1 MDVVREQVVGLGGI
15 VTFRTERGKGS
26 SFTFRVPLV
35 SAVNILDALVVR
47 SGKYH
52 FAFPIANVITTMSV
66 PKEQIHTTLEKG
78 AMVKYL
84 DHLLPLH
91 SLNYLLEKGEEG
103 DTGGAVPVLV
113 IDHKGM
119 SVALRIS
126 EFFSPQKLVII
137 PFAGTLN
144 VVGLSGTTILGGR
157 KLGFIIDVPSLIDRA
172 MGRRGVRAARKA
184 EAAAIAPRM
193 TREITAT
200 QEAAEKAPPP
210 VRREAKEE
218 VKAEDVAAATREFIV
233 EIEKLL
239 PTLNEALFALE
250 SDTRNMDHVNK
261 AFRMYHT
268 IKGNFIMIGLAKG
281 GATVHSVESVLDRV
295 RSKKVEMTPEV
306 MDILMDG
313 VAYIEEVVRQSKAGA
328 WQDAESSSILEQCAK
343 ILPEEKAELKAAVD
357 VATTEVR
364 LSHEASYRSI
374 QYKKLRTPSYMCYIE
389 FDPGQQP
396 AFLVACLIYKR
407 VSEVGDV
414 LGTVPPL
421 VDIERGVMD
430 GKVKLLF
437 ASAMDAGK
445 LEEALVH
452 TLTSHYGAQVVRF
465 SRFE

>member
-1 MDVVREQVVGLGGI
+1 
-15 VTFRTERGKGS
+15 
-26 SFTFRVPLV
+26 
-35 SAVNILDALVVR
+35 
-47 SGKYH
+47 
-52 FAFPIANVITTMSV
+52 
-66 PKEQIHTTLEKG
+66 
-78 AMVKYL
+78 
-84 DHLLPLH
+84 
-91 SLNYLLEKGEEG
+91 
-103 DTGGAVPVLV
+103 
-113 IDHKGM
+113 
-119 SVALRIS
+119 
-126 EFFSPQKLVII
+126 
-137 PFAGTLN
+137 
-144 VVGLSGTTILGGR
+144 
-157 KLGFIIDVPSLIDRA
+157 
-172 MGRRGVRAARKA
+172 
-184 EAAAIAPRM
+184 
-193 TREITAT
+193 
-200 QEAAEKAPPP
+200 
-210 VRREAKEE
+210 
-218 VKAEDVAAATREFIV
+218 
-233 EIEKLL
+233 
-239 PTLNEALFALE
+239 
-250 SDTRNMDHVNK
+250 
-261 AFRMYHT
+261 
-268 IKGNFIMIGLAKG
+268 
-281 GATVHSVESVLDRV
+281 VLDRV